1 MHYQI
6 PPSQK
11 EEVEKAK
18 NNNREKRMSRVNR
31 KITVDF
37 PKLTY
42 AHFD

>member
-11 EEVEKAK
+11 EEIEKAT
-18 NNNREKRMSRVNR
+18 NNTREKPMSRVNR
-31 KITVDF
+31 KITVDL